1 MIRKNWLATL
11 LIHLAQAFAASS
23 SQRKFW
29 RLVLYGPHCGAQ
41 AGAPPLRF
49 IATKNIAVD
58 P

>member
-29 RLVLYGPHCGAQ
+29 RLVLCGPHCGAQ
-41 AGAPPLRF
+41 AGAPPTPLHRN
-49 IATKNIAVD
+49 KEHCR
-58 P
+58 